1 MTEEARTL
9 LLRLAR
15 KSRDGLNGTKMA
27 CGTVLIAPAA
37 GVPSFAEID
46 YARAGFSSAP
56 VVLAT
61 ARTALP
67 GSQVVEVGVTDLTAT
82 TARICL
88 YRTNTTATAVNWVAL
103 EV

>member
-1 MTEEARTL
+1 MTEEARAL

-15 KSRDGLNGTKMA
+15 KSRDGLNGTKLA
-27 CGTVLIAPAA
+27 GGTVLIAPVA

-46 YARAGFSSAP
+46 YAHAGFSSEP
-56 VVLAT
+56 IVIAT

-67 GSQVVEVGVTDLTAT
+67 GSQVVEVGVSDLTAT
-82 TARICL
+82 IARIYL
-88 YRTNTTATAVNWVAL
+88 FRTNTTATAVNWVAL